1 MLTNID
7 LEELCKHYKIPLR
20 FCGMKDEL
28 PSKKGSSDGNYIINL
43 QSSFQGEGTHWTALN
58 VSGNS
63 AAFFD
68 SYGAPPS
75 IEIEQFCKRN
85 KKTLA
90 FNNWIVQDLKSENC
104 GSFCLAF
111 LLFLN
116 RSSCGCSNTKKMNE
130 FVNGFNDNTKKNDS
144 ILASFFHELGDKHP
158 PRQILRL

>member
-28 PSKKGSSDGNYIINL
+28 SSKKVKSDGNYIINL
-43 QSSFQGEGTHWTALN
+43 QSSFQGDGTHWTALN
-58 VSGNS
+58 ISGRS
-63 AAFFD
+63 AVFFD
-68 SYGAPPS
+68 SFGAPPS
-75 IEIEQFCKRN
+75 IEIEQLCKLN

-111 LLFLN
+111 LLFLH

-130 FVNGFNDNTKKNDS
+130 FVNGFSENTKKNDS
-144 ILASFFHELGDKHP
+144 ILASFFP
-158 PRQILRL
+158 